1 MPHETVRM
9 SNRTYKGC
17 GVGLSGLGVGKP
29 AAKDRD
35 GYGQVVPHSHVPAY
49 AMLPETEI
57 VGVCDLKQEPLDFFK
72 EHWSERFPNALC
84 YTDYKEMLAELRPE
98 IISVVT
104 SDNRHADIVVDAIKA
119 GVKGVYCEK
128 PIATTLADADR
139 MIEAAEKSNVPIT
152 VNHSRRWRPIFRPAF
167 DTLEKGAIGE
177 LKHIVVN
184 YGGPRAMLFR
194 NGTHMIDTIC
204 MFARS
209 DPEWVFAELQEG
221 YEDYWPYKGD
231 GGRTPDLEP
240 GVCGYIHFKNGVRA
254 FYNNNKTMTGVVRE
268 WELFGTEGRIS
279 VNDKH
284 AELETA
290 AGKKKIDCPHHML
303 VDSPSAIREL
313 IDVIENGGETCSP
326 PRQARRVLE
335 VLLGFMASQKKGN
348 VRIDFPLDENA
359 V

>member
-1 MPHETVRM
+1 
-9 SNRTYKGC
+9 
-17 GVGLSGLGVGKP
+17 
-29 AAKDRD
+29 
-35 GYGQVVPHSHVPAY
+35 
-49 AMLPETEI
+49 
-57 VGVCDLKQEPLDFFK
+57 
-72 EHWSERFPNALC
+72 
-84 YTDYKEMLAELRPE
+84 
-98 IISVVT
+98 
-104 SDNRHADIVVDAIKA
+104 VVDAIKA

-139 MIEAAEKSNVPIT
+139 MIEAAEEAGVPIT

-209 DPEWVFAELQEG
+209 EPEWVFAELQEG

-231 GGRTPDLEP
+231 GGRNPDLEP

-268 WELFGTEGRIS
+268 WELFGTEGRII